1 MEEIILYGL
10 AFFVIAFL
18 YAAVGHG
25 GASGYLALMAI
36 FNFNAGVIKPTALI
50 LNLLVSC
57 IAFISFYKAK
67 HFKSSMLFPLV
78 ITSIPFAY
86 LGSIMPISEGLY
98 KKILAIVLL
107 IAVARML
114 FISKAKEANDA
125 PKWYWLSLAG
135 ALIGIISGMIGMGGG
150 ILLSPLLL
158 LMGWSNQQ
166 QTAALSAIFIFLNSA
181 AGMVGQLKKGFEL
194 NQSTYAIIV
203 FVILG
208 GWLGAYIGSKK
219 LQSNQLKFILASV
232 LIVAATKLLFVK

>member
-1 MEEIILYGL
+1 MEEIVLYGL

-36 FNFNAGVIKPTALI
+36 FNFNASVIKPTALI

-67 HFKSSMLFPLV
+67 HFKSSLLWPL
-78 ITSIPFAY
+78 IATSIPFAY
-86 LGSIMPISEGLY
+86 IGSIMPISEGLY
-98 KKILAIVLL
+98 KKILAVVLL
-107 IAVARML
+107 IAVARIL
-114 FISKAKEANDA
+114 FLNKANNNKPA
-125 PKWYWLSLAG
+125 PKWYWLSIAG
-135 ALIGIISGMIGMGGG
+135 AFIGLVSGMIGMGGG

-158 LMGWSNQQ
+158 LMGWSTQQ

-181 AGMVGQLKKGFEL
+181 AGMFGQFKKGFEL
-194 NQSTYAIIV
+194 DKSTYAIIV
-203 FVILG
+203 FVLLG
-208 GWLGAYIGSKK
+208 GWLGAYIGSKR

>member
-36 FNFNAGVIKPTALI
+36 FNFNVGVIKPTALI

-67 HFKSSMLFPLV
+67 HFKSSMLWPLV

-86 LGSIMPISEGLY
+86 IGSVMPISEGLY
-98 KKILAIVLL
+98 KKILAVVLL

-114 FISKAKEANDA
+114 FINKTNSVQHP

-135 ALIGIISGMIGMGGG
+135 ASIGIVSGMIGMGGG

-181 AGMVGQLKKGFEL
+181 AGMIGQLKKGFEL
-194 NQSTYAIIV
+194 DPSTYSIIV
-203 FVILG
+203 FVIVG

-232 LIVAATKLLFVK
+232 LVVAASKLLFVK